1 MNRHKV
7 LISAYACEPGRGSEP
22 GVGWNLA
29 REMAKFHDLWVIT
42 RAINR
47 EVIEEELAKN
57 PVQGLHFIY
66 FDLPKWFRTWEN
78 VRYGVQI
85 YYYIWQ
91 LGIYP
96 LAKRVHCKVG
106 FSIAHHITFVRY
118 WTPSL
123 LALLPIPFLWGPI
136 GGGES
141 APKTFRKNFSA
152 EGQRYERLRDLARW
166 LGERDPLVKLTAR
179 KCKMALVTTRE
190 TYEQVLSLRA
200 TCIRVLGACALGE
213 QEIDSL
219 KEMFRQKSTPIRFI
233 SMGRLLHW
241 KGFHLGLRAFDQSGL
256 RNSEYWVIGDGPE
269 RRRLKGIAYSL
280 NVESRVKFWGNLSR
294 NEALAKLGQSSILI
308 HPSLHDSGGFVCL
321 EAMAAGKPVI
331 CLDLG
336 GPAVLVTEE
345 TGFKIQAHNPQ
356 QVVDD
361 IAEAMKKLAASESLR
376 KQMGYAGQK
385 QVKDVFSWHVKA
397 NEFNRIYEKMAK

>member
-78 VRYGVQI
+78 ERYGVQI

-96 LAKRVHCKVG
+96 LAKSVHRKVG
-106 FSIAHHITFVRY
+106 FSLAHHITFVRY

-123 LALLPIPFLWGPI
+123 LALLPIPFLWGPV

-152 EGQRYERLRDLARW
+152 EGQRYERLRDLARR
-166 LGERDPLVKLTAR
+166 LGEHDPLVRLTAR

-190 TYEQVLSLRA
+190 TYEQVLS
-200 TCIRVLGACALGE
+200 
-213 QEIDSL
+213 
-219 KEMFRQKSTPIRFI
+219 
-233 SMGRLLHW
+233 
-241 KGFHLGLRAFDQSGL
+241 
-256 RNSEYWVIGDGPE
+256 
-269 RRRLKGIAYSL
+269 
-280 NVESRVKFWGNLSR
+280 
-294 NEALAKLGQSSILI
+294 
-308 HPSLHDSGGFVCL
+308 
-321 EAMAAGKPVI
+321 
-331 CLDLG
+331 
-336 GPAVLVTEE
+336 
-345 TGFKIQAHNPQ
+345 
-356 QVVDD
+356 
-361 IAEAMKKLAASESLR
+361 
-376 KQMGYAGQK
+376 
-385 QVKDVFSWHVKA
+385 
-397 NEFNRIYEKMAK
+397 

>member
-1 MNRHKV
+1 MNRRKV
-7 LISAYACEPGRGSEP
+7 LMSAYACEPGMGSEP
-22 GVGWNLA
+22 GVGWNMPQ
-29 REMAKFHDLWVIT
+29 EIAKYHDLWVIT

-47 EVIEEELAKN
+47 ELIEAELAKY

-66 FDLPKWFRTWEN
+66 FDLPKWFRFWEK
-78 VRYGVQI
+78 VGYGVQI
-85 YYYIWQ
+85 YYYLWQ

-96 LAKRVHCKVG
+96 LAKRLHRKVG
-106 FSIAHHITFVRY
+106 FSLAHHITFVRY

-123 LALLPIPFLWGPI
+123 LVLLPIPFLWGPV

-166 LGERDPLVKLTAR
+166 LGERDPLVRHTAH
-179 KCKMALVTTRE
+179 KCKMALVTTKE
-190 TYEQVLSLRA
+190 TYKQVLSLRA
-200 TCIRVLGACALGE
+200 SCIRVFGACALSE

-233 SMGRLLHW
+233 SIGRLLHW
-241 KGFHLGLRAFDQSGL
+241 KGFHLGLRAFDQCGL

-280 NVESRVKFWGNLSR
+280 NIESRVKFWGNFSR
-294 NEALAKLGQSSILI
+294 KEALAKLGQSSILV

-331 CLDLG
+331 CIDLG

-345 TGFKIQAHNPQ
+345 TGFKIQAHDPQ

-361 IAEAMKKLAASESLR
+361 IAAAMKKLAASKSLR

-385 QVKDVFSWHVKA
+385 RIKDVFSWHAKA
-397 NEFNRIYEKMAK
+397 NEFNRIYEKIAK